1 MQESQELTLH
11 ESVVQCCPPMEWK
24 SAGQWAHAAA
34 DKWPLSRWAEEKY
47 VLRVNW
53 EGVTQYT
60 ANTAPM
66 FQKPLWRLPAANIR
80 GVTVYHHGRIDIRF
94 VEVES
99 GELGLQGGDD
109 LLSSGVGAPGEASQ
123 EQHEM
128 VLLCRARDSAA
139 AWRLADAITAATPCV
154 PDFCLSIPSAVDD
167 IQALR
172 LLFKPWVKWTE
183 CPDTGATS
191 VQLVTENETAAEE
204 GFISSFLR
212 DKMYRYKLAEMS
224 KPSCE
229 MSPEELVSSDAEAF
243 VRQCVRGL
251 QVSERQLPIGH

>member
-1 MQESQELTLH
+1 MQAMQESRELTLH
-11 ESVVQCCPPMEWK
+11 ESVVQCCPPMEWQ
-24 SAGQWAHAAA
+24 SAGQWSHAAA

-53 EGVTQYT
+53 EGLTQYT
-60 ANTAPM
+60 ANQAPM
-66 FQKPLWRLPAANIR
+66 FQKHLWRLPAANIR
-80 GVTVYHHGRIDIRF
+80 GVSVYHHGRIDIRF

-99 GELGLQGGDD
+99 YSGDRGLKGGN
-109 LLSSGVGAPGEASQ
+109 LLSSGVGAPGEGEEHQ
-123 EQHEM
+123 M

-139 AWRLADAITAATPCV
+139 AWRLSDAITAATSSP
-154 PDFCLSIPSAVDD
+154 LSIPSAVDD

-183 CPDTGATS
+183 CPHTGATS
-191 VQLVTENETAAEE
+191 VQLLTENETAAEE

-229 MSPEELVSSDAEAF
+229 MSAEELVSSDAQAF

-251 QVSERQLPIGH
+251 QVSERQLQIRH